1 MSFLPV
7 FKRVYPVHCS
17 CPARG
22 TVVHNYLEGAD
33 YVTDDD
39 NPFVIT
45 GTRQEQ
51 WTISRDHLLKTYQ
64 LTESEV
70 ESIGPTPRLIFTR
83 EGRPVRYWA
92 NLVPSEVGPFE
103 VRTKGGYVLVGNRLG
118 VRHGWGDFIIA
129 SDDNGK
135 PSETDRWVVNGL
147 VFFDTYQLLEDGLC
161 ALKEEVKKGD

>member
-1 MSFLPV
+1 MSFLPA

-51 WTISRDHLLKTYQ
+51 WAISRDRLLKTYQ

-83 EGRPVRYWA
+83 EGGPVRYWA
-92 NLVPSEVGPFE
+92 NLVPSEAGPFE
-103 VRTKGGYVLVGNRLG
+103 VRTAYGTILHGNRDG
-118 VRHGWGDFIIA
+118 VEHGCGDFIIA

-135 PSETDRWVVNGL
+135 PSETDRWIVNGL
-147 VFFDTYQLLEDGLC
+147 VFFDTYQILE
-161 ALKEEVKKGD
+161 E